1 MKKKLI
7 YKFSII
13 VLFFV
18 LISCASMVE
27 KPTFTETDGLSLKYE
42 MRTKNTGML
51 LIEDNKDSIPF
62 SFTVTKS
69 KKNVTD
75 GKSNKQKQILL
86 YQYHIKYDRNGIDK
100 YPILAKFDSLP
111 SLKRKKLFI
120 YNSHR

>member
-51 LIEDNKDSIPF
+51 LIEDNKDSIQF
-62 SFTVTKS
+62 YCY
-69 KKNVTD
+69 KK
-75 GKSNKQKQILL
+75 
-86 YQYHIKYDRNGIDK
+86 
-100 YPILAKFDSLP
+100 
-111 SLKRKKLFI
+111 
-120 YNSHR
+120 